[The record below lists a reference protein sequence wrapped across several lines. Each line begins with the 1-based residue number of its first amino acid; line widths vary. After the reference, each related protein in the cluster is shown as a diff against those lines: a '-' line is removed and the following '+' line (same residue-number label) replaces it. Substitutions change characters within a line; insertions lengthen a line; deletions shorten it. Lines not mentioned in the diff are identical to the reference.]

1 MNTNININ
9 EVIKQ
14 YFDQLG
20 IDPIDFNYDEAKKQF
35 VSKESFSYDDDDPEA
50 YYIVVKLTNTVGT
63 VVIGTSDG
71 IRFNEVDVL
80 GQIVFNGKDWEI
92 A

>member
-1 MNTNININ
+1 MNTNIG
-9 EVIKQ
+9 EAIKPF
-14 YFDQLG
+14 FDQLG

-50 YYIVVKLTNTVGT
+50 YYVVIKLTNTVGT

-71 IRFNEVDVL
+71 IRFNEVDIL
-80 GQIVFNGKDWEI
+80 GQIVFNSKDWEI

>member
-1 MNTNININ
+1 MNTNIG
-9 EVIKQ
+9 EAIKPF
-14 YFDQLG
+14 FDQLG

-50 YYIVVKLTNTVGT
+50 YYVVIKLTNTVGT

-71 IRFNEVDVL
+71 IRFNEVDIL

>member
-1 MNTNININ
+1 MNTNIG
-9 EVIKQ
+9 EAIKPF
-14 YFDQLG
+14 FDQLG

-50 YYIVVKLTNTVGT
+50 YYVVVKLTNTVGT

-71 IRFNEVDVL
+71 IRFNEVDIL

>member
-1 MNTNININ
+1 MNTNIS
-9 EVIKQ
+9 EAIKPF
-14 YFDQLG
+14 FDQLG

-50 YYIVVKLTNTVGT
+50 YYVVVKLTNTVGT

-71 IRFNEVDVL
+71 IRFNEVDIL

-92 A
+92 T

>member
-1 MNTNININ
+1 MNTNIN
-9 EVIKQ
+9 EVMKP
-14 YFDQLG
+14 YFNQLG
-20 IDPIDFNYDEAKKQF
+20 IDPIEFNYDEAKKQF
-35 VSKESFSYDDDDPEA
+35 ISKESFSYDDDDPEA

-63 VVIGTSDG
+63 VIIGTSDG
-71 IRFNEVDVL
+71 IRFSEADIL

>member
-1 MNTNININ
+1 MNTNIN
-9 EVIKQ
+9 EVMKP
-14 YFDQLG
+14 YFDRLG
-20 IDPIDFNYDEAKKQF
+20 IDPIEFNYDEAKKQF

-50 YYIVVKLTNTVGT
+50 YYVVVKLTNTVGT

-71 IRFNEVDVL
+71 IRFNEVDTL

>member
-1 MNTNININ
+1 MNTNIN
-9 EVIKQ
+9 EVMKP

-20 IDPIDFNYDEAKKQF
+20 IDPIEFNYDEAKKQF
-35 VSKESFSYDDDDPEA
+35 ISKESFSYDDDDPEA

>member
-1 MNTNININ
+1 MNTNIN
-9 EVIKQ
+9 EVMKH

-20 IDPIDFNYDEAKKQF
+20 IDPIEFNYDETKKQF

-71 IRFNEVDVL
+71 IRFNEVDIL
-80 GQIVFNGKDWEI
+80 GQIAFNGKDWEI

>member
-1 MNTNININ
+1 MNTNIN
-9 EVIKQ
+9 EVMKQ
-14 YFDQLG
+14 YFNQLG
-20 IDPIDFNYDEAKKQF
+20 IDPIEFNYDEAKKQF
-35 VSKESFSYDDDDPEA
+35 ISKESFSYDDDDPEA

-63 VVIGTSDG
+63 VIIGTSDG
-71 IRFNEVDVL
+71 IRFNEADIL